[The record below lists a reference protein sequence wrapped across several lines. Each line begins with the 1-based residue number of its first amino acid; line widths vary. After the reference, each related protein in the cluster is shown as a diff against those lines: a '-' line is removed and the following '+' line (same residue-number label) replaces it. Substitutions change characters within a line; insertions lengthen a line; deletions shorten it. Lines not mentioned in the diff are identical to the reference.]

1 MFPEERLPGLPG
13 VQQWSVFLWAC
24 GGAETE
30 VQVPPRLQTDEQVEE
45 QGRDD
50 GGGHA

>member
-1 MFPEERLPGLPG
+1 MFLQKRFPSHARVLQFQVWLRAPGGP
-13 VQQWSVFLWAC
+13 
-24 GGAETE
+24 ETE
-30 VQVPPRLQTDEQVEE
+30 VQVPPRFQTDEQAEE